1 MLTRETYLKG
11 VIKINFDAFRN
22 LVEKVSESVKDIAEE
37 ERDTFDEPLL
47 YIQFY
52 NNPEPVLKI
61 KLYDR
66 EELTEIGSVP
76 VLESETSI
84 SGEYRDIN
92 IPDIKKIHNFINRF
106 IADDGDP
113 CILDGTTYLFFSIR
127 KVIVNVDD
135 ECLVIY

>member
-1 MLTRETYLKG
+1 MLTREDYLKG
-11 VIKINFDAFRN
+11 VIKVNFDEFKS
-22 LVEKVSESVKDIAEE
+22 LIEKVNESVKGIGK
-37 ERDTFDEPLL
+37 RDMFDEPLL
-47 YIQFY
+47 YIQFC
-52 NNPEPVLKI
+52 NNPEPILKI
-61 KLYDR
+61 KIYDR

-84 SGEYRDIN
+84 SGEYRDIR
-92 IPDIKKIHNFINRF
+92 IPDIQKIHQFIDKF
-106 IADDGDP
+106 ISDNGDT

>member
-37 ERDTFDEPLL
+37 ERGMFDEPLL
-47 YIQFY
+47 YIQFC
-52 NNPEPVLKI
+52 NNPESVLKI

-76 VLESETSI
+76 VLESETAI
-84 SGEYRDIN
+84 NGEYRDISISDIEN
-92 IPDIKKIHNFINRF
+92 IHKFMDKF
-106 IADDGDP
+106 IADDGSV
-113 CILDGTTYLFFSIR
+113 CILDGTIYLFFSIR
-127 KVIVNVDD
+127 KMIVNVDD